1 MKYRLNLPETDLT
14 NRFKP
19 HLEEVAEILKKSE
32 GVTLK
37 ISSLRRFSRN
47 FIRKFIQDLVATI
60 EIDELNN
67 ISETEDIKD
76 NIFLKRLDGRLLR
89 LDSPRGVLL
98 ISTVCP
104 FIHFFDLIPD
114 NGFIMEY
121 EKAFRKEGIIHPLCI
136 VHQIIRE
143 ELLSRISKGPLYTHP
158 VLIATRDKVKGIR
171 AISREGNSLLG
182 MKEEELIRLLNEHAC
197 IFLIL

>member
-1 MKYRLNLPETDLT
+1 MNTLNLPETDLT
-14 NRFKP
+14 NRFRP
-19 HLEEVAEILKKSE
+19 LLNEVVDILKKAE
-32 GVTLK
+32 GITLK

-47 FIRKFIQDLVATI
+47 FIRKFIQDLVANI
-60 EIDELNN
+60 DIDELNN

-89 LDSPRGVLL
+89 LDSPRGILL

-104 FIHFFDLIPD
+104 FIHFFDIIPD

-136 VHQIIRE
+136 IHHIIRE

-158 VLIATRDKVKGIR
+158 VLIATRDMVKGTR
-171 AISREGNSLLG
+171 AISGEGKSLLG
-182 MKEEELIRLLNEHAC
+182 MKEEELIRLLNEYAC